1 MFKQIISKIN
11 LGTNKEDQKKFDQ
24 VFSKLYKVYG
34 KTEDPWGLNL
44 HKAKKSIEYI
54 YPLYKNYFKVRVF
67 GKENVDDRPYMIVS
81 NHSGQ
86 IAIDGMLIST
96 AFAME
101 VDPPRILRAMVER
114 FFTGLPFI
122 GSWAA
127 EGGAVLGDRQN
138 CIKLLEKNQSV
149 LVFPEGVRGVSKSTS
164 NYYKVQS
171 FTKGFFRI
179 ALSSNSPVLPV
190 AVVGA
195 EETFPYVYQAKS
207 IAKMLGLPALP
218 ISANYLPLPSPI
230 DIYIGKPYEI
240 PEGLNADSPDSEI
253 NKHIFEIENIIQTMV
268 DEGLKKRRNFWANV
282 KK

>member
-1 MFKQIISKIN
+1 MLKDLLSKLHIISP
-11 LGTNKEDQKKFDQ
+11 KEDQKKFDQ
-24 VFSKLYKVYG
+24 AFSKLYKVYG

-44 HKAKKSIEYI
+44 HKARKSMEYI
-54 YPLYKNYFKVRVF
+54 YPLYKDYFKVRVF
-67 GKENVDDRPYMIVS
+67 GKENVQDQPYIITS

-96 AFAME
+96 AFAMD

-114 FFTGLPFI
+114 FFTGLPFV
-122 GSWAA
+122 GTWAA

-149 LVFPEGVRGVSKSTS
+149 LVFPEGVRGVSKSTPD
-164 NYYKVQS
+164 YYKVQS

-179 ALSSNSPVLPV
+179 ALSSNCAILPV
-190 AVVGA
+190 AVIGA

-207 IAKMLGLPALP
+207 IARMLGLPALP

-230 DIYIGKPYEI
+230 DIYIGKPYEL
-240 PEGLNADSPDSEI
+240 PKGLNADSPDKEI
-253 NKHIFEIENIIQTMV
+253 NQHIFEIESTIQSMV
-268 DEGLKKRRNFWANV
+268 NEGLKSRREFWANV